1 MGEYPG
7 GRTPWENYQVPEL
20 AGFLAEDLGPAWQHV
35 RAWYGTAGVA
45 ATYQQALQRI
55 HDGLAAAWPP
65 QRSPAATLFLSR
77 LKSMIDSLADV
88 HEAAANNGGALTGV
102 LETLEGARRQVDQV
116 HEQWRQFGTPY
127 ESEYSTGADAW
138 RGALDE
144 QAQRIMHDTDDAVFA
159 YQSRMQE
166 PKAWNPPSDWGPSSK
181 DGSPDGSGD
190 DAGTGGAGSATGGRS
205 LQPPQIPSVTP
216 LDNSGASAPSTA
228 TTRSLG
234 AGAVLTGGLAS
245 EDPAGSPIGPTD
257 GAVRARP
264 AAESGAA
271 GSWMVD
277 TPRGRVLGVGG
288 VIGIPP
294 TRTSGLPDGTT
305 GAQPG
310 RVAPASFPAA
320 RTSGSSGT
328 PVEAGERGTGGLVG
342 GPAAMG
348 LRSDGSRRRPAPEP
362 YVQWEVRKGVP
373 PVIEPGPEPRHD
385 PGPGVIGLDR

>member
-116 HEQWRQFGTPY
+116 HEQWKQYGSPY

-138 RGALDE
+138 RGVLDE

-166 PKAWNPPSDWGPSSK
+166 PAEWNPDSWVEPSGGPI
-181 DGSPDGSGD
+181 DGDS
-190 DAGTGGAGSATGGRS
+190 AGSAGGGGSSMGGGRP
-205 LQPPQIPSVTP
+205 LQPPVIPPVPPPHSDGGDPPPVGGP
-216 LDNSGASAPSTA
+216 VKADGGPVLAAGSPSAVDVSGASPA
-228 TTRSLG
+228 
-234 AGAVLTGGLAS
+234 AGGGGLS
-245 EDPAGSPIGPTD
+245 EP
-257 GAVRARP
+257 GAP
-264 AAESGAA
+264 A
-271 GSWMVD
+271 GSWMVE
-277 TPRGRVLGVGG
+277 TPVGRVLRAGG
-288 VIGIPP
+288 VIGVPSSPINSPDA
-294 TRTSGLPDGTT
+294 RSGNRPVSVSPSRSLSTASGGL
-305 GAQPG
+305 GA
-310 RVAPASFPAA
+310 
-320 RTSGSSGT
+320 
-328 PVEAGERGTGGLVG
+328 PVEAAERGTGGLMG
-342 GPAAMG
+342 GPGVAGM
-348 LRSDGSRRRPAPEP
+348 RSDQRRRRPGAEP
-362 YVQWEVRKGVP
+362 YVEWEVRKGVP
-373 PVIEPGPEPRHD
+373 PVIEPGPEPKHD
-385 PGPGVIGLDR
+385 PGPGVIGIDR